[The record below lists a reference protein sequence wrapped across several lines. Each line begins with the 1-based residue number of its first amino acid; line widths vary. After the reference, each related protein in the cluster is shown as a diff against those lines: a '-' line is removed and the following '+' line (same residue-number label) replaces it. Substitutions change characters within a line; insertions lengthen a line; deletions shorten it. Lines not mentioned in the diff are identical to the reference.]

1 MGRKLSALCVGIFL
15 ARFCVLIS
23 SSLWW
28 PQKHS
33 QKLKF
38 FWGECPPDSPTVLC
52 ATCTANYT
60 LHTCTAIS
68 TLCTPLFYLWIRH
81 CIPMHRRVMAS
92 GMMSSY
98 MYLYRNVVR
107 QSSWKISVW
116 YHQMAATVDITAM
129 YGATCLC
136 CNCFKY
142 SVFCMLPPATSQY
155 KNVPNLFTY

>member
-1 MGRKLSALCVGIFL
+1 M
-15 ARFCVLIS
+15 LIS

-38 FWGECPPDSPTVLC
+38 FWGECPPDSPIVLC

-81 CIPMHRRVMAS
+81 CTPMHRRVMAS

-98 MYLYRNVVR
+98 MYLYRNVVW
-107 QSSWKISVW
+107 QSSWKISMW
-116 YHQMAATVDITAM
+116 YHLMAATVDNTAM
-129 YGATCLC
+129 YAATCLC
-136 CNCFKY
+136 RSCFKY
-142 SVFCMLPPATSQY
+142 SVFCMLPSATSQY
-155 KNVPNLFTY
+155 KEYTNALHILSPHCRSSSSESST